1 MKVKEVMTPEVVTVG
16 PEMPFKEIIDCMA
29 RSELS
34 CLPVIDQNRSLVGII
49 TEADL
54 ISKEAY
60 GTRRRRALAL
70 VSDLL
75 SKRDHPWV
83 AKAAGVRAADVMSKD
98 VVVCR
103 PRDDI
108 RSVAKRMLERRV
120 KRIPVMEDGRL
131 VGIVSRHDVLAVLD
145 RPDELIARDVERA
158 LVHDPDRPDDHH
170 VRFSVRDGIVTLFG
184 DARYAWDKPVVVSIV
199 RGIPGVIDVDSRLHH
214 REPKPRGL
222 TTRAGCCLHGDHR
235 SGAN

>member
-16 PEMPFKEIIDCMA
+16 PQMPLKEIIDCMV
-29 RSELS
+29 RSEVS
-34 CLPVIDQNRSLVGII
+34 CLPVVDQNRSLVGII

-60 GTRRRRALAL
+60 GTTRRRALAL
-70 VSDLL
+70 FGDVL

-83 AKAAGVRAADVMSKD
+83 AKAAGVRAADVMTRD

-103 PRDDI
+103 PTDDI
-108 RSVAKRMLERRV
+108 RSVAKRMLEQRV

-131 VGIVSRHDVLAVLD
+131 VGIVSRHDVLALLD
-145 RPDELIARDVERA
+145 RPDELITRDVARA

-170 VRFSVRDGIVTLFG
+170 VQFSVRDGIVTLIG
-184 DARYAWDKPVVVSIV
+184 DVRYAWDEPVVVSIV
-199 RGIPGVIDVDSRLHH
+199 RGVPGVIDVDSRLHH
-214 REPKPRGL
+214 REPKPRSPYGGWVL
-222 TTRAGCCLHGDHR
+222 GPR
-235 SGAN
+235 